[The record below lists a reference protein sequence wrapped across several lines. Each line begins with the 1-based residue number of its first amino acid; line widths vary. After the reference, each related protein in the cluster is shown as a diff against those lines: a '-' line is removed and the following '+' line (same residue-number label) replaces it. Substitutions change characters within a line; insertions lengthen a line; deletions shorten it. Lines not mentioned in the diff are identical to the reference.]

1 MLPMRKCAFSLCVLL
16 MLATHSSTLLASE
29 FEKRQNVEIT
39 LTESS
44 IDFGEVFQSTSLT
57 KKNIIVNTG
66 NEDLV
71 LGTLSS
77 DNTDF
82 IVFYSDG
89 DTTGGFVITPGDSAE
104 IYIQFNANILGT
116 SSASVTITSSAPS
129 ISFSVSAVGITPPS
143 SNISPDS
150 LVEVMFS
157 GDLLEREIVVSNSEG
172 AALEYSIV
180 LQFGQQVNNT
190 ESTPVFSGVGP
201 MQTSKTVE
209 SKIGQE
215 DIYTEQKSLKTNPE
229 VVLNNI
235 TQKPELNELLNSV
248 QENLSSVSN
257 LIQNRYDF
265 SGGESGNSISD
276 GGGDM
281 YDYGNYIS
289 YENSYIPYSDL
300 TITSDYQSESSVN
313 YFTAKKTGIF
323 TFIGDFTNANRFY
336 IDGGL
341 GADGGGAVKGNYFEI
356 SISGRAFTVFTK
368 QVYNAGDPSV
378 NHIII
383 VENGTNLSR
392 SFSTSTNDD
401 LHQIDNLPDNAR
413 IFYVLFA
420 GQNGKEFSE
429 SEMLMI
435 AQGYLDIFEFVPP
448 FITLPDEFYS
458 GSVESG
464 NQVSIPVT
472 INTAGLVDSTYLA
485 DIVFSTNDPDQA
497 SKKIPV
503 RLEVASAAG
512 ISVAKDSL
520 NFGSLFVEDSTSQ
533 KIILRNSGSE
543 NLNVTNLIFESIN
556 FSISSSTSFPIV
568 VEPSQEHELTLFFN
582 PKEIGAVYDSV
593 KIINNDPSNPEFK
606 ILLTGIGVDPPVAS
620 ISPAELSYILAAGD
634 STNGNISISNLGGSE
649 LYYEIDV
656 LSKDGIDQLEPY
668 KPSIFLSTTGL
679 DEASNFNEYPLIV
692 EYFFNEERIDT
703 VFAIRNESNSIENF
717 AVSDSLLYVHH
728 PYETRIAVYDI
739 NDQSLVN
746 EFDLANDSY
755 ISGMEYSG
763 NYLYATVKNY
773 ITNRSYLFA
782 IDVESETIIDT
793 VFTTDRFDIF
803 AAINSKEDRFYH
815 LNQRNA
821 NVEIYSL
828 STGEFQGSIFNNIES
843 TFHFTYSPASNLLYT
858 YDYIHDLGGSYL
870 LAHDPFSETITD
882 TVDIPITDVYGIAAN
897 IKSNP
902 LFLTLNSATKDSVAV
917 GLSRNIDFTINTDQ
931 LNGGEYSSIFSIK
944 TNDPSNPFIEIPLD
958 LTVIGTPELSINTDT
973 LFFGKNLTSRTFY
986 KSVEL
991 SNTGTEDVIVTEFIF
1006 DSDEFSIASARADM
1020 ALVIEPRSRINIQV
1034 AFHTPDSAAII
1045 NGTLTMQTNVGE
1057 VTVYLNGESVNGPI
1071 LGYDFQHFEVEL
1083 MQGDTTSVELN
1094 LRNTGDAELFLSVHP
1109 EGGLSSDTAQEL
1121 TNANSSN
1128 NLSILLIQD
1137 RFAWDIN
1144 PSTVIGNK
1152 FGEENLRVINSQQL
1166 ANTNLDA
1173 YDLVITSGGQKDRY
1187 YFTLSENENK
1197 FAEYITNG
1205 GTVLYSIATFN
1216 ADVLLAGSV
1225 NAAHD
1230 VEFHLHINNLDH
1242 PLTEGLANF
1251 DLQSTGNHQVLND
1264 LPTFADIIFV
1274 AAQSQKPAFSE
1285 YRIGSGKVI
1294 ASGVPMEYHHNRRS
1308 TGSKFQDFYVRV
1320 LDYAFEAAQNST
1332 PWITFPQNDFYLSV
1346 DSKNTVVRPI
1356 IDTQNL
1362 EVGEYSAHLFGYS
1375 NIGDQRT
1382 KTSFAN
1388 ISLTVTAQT
1397 SIDETEG
1404 VPQKTELS
1412 QNYPNPFNPSTN
1424 IRYTLSSSSNVEL
1437 RVFNILGQ
1445 EVLNLVNEQKPAGIY
1460 TQVFNASQLSSGVY
1474 FYKLIVNGEVI
1485 DTKQMLLIK

>member
-1 MLPMRKCAFSLCVLL
+1 MKKCALSLWVLL
-16 MLATHSSTLLASE
+16 MVATQSFTLHASE
-29 FEKRQNVEIT
+29 FEKSQKAEIT
-39 LTESS
+39 LTKLH
-44 IDFGEVFQSTSLT
+44 IDFGEVFQGTLLT
-57 KKNIIVNTG
+57 KRNIIVNTG

-71 LGTLSS
+71 LGSLSS

-89 DTTGGFVITPGDSAE
+89 DTTGGFVVPPGDSTD
-104 IYIQFNANILGT
+104 IFIQFNANNLGT
-116 SSASVTITSSAPS
+116 SSASITITSSTPS
-129 ISFSVSAVGITPPS
+129 ISFSVSATGITPPS
-143 SNISPDS
+143 SSFSPDT
-150 LVEVMFS
+150 LDEVMYS
-157 GDLLEREIVVSNSEG
+157 GDLLEREIILSNSEG
-172 AALEYSIV
+172 APLEYSII

-201 MQTSKTVE
+201 MQTSKTIK
-209 SKIGQE
+209 SKI
-215 DIYTEQKSLKTNPE
+215 EQKDTYIEKKSLTSNPE
-229 VVLNNI
+229 LLLNSI
-235 TQKPELNELLNSV
+235 AQKPELNELLKSV
-248 QENLSSVSN
+248 QESLSSIAN

-281 YDYGNYIS
+281 YDDGNYIR

-300 TITSDYQSESSVN
+300 TITSDFQSESSVN
-313 YFTAKKTGIF
+313 YFTAKKTGLF

-336 IDGGL
+336 IDGWL
-341 GADGGGAVKGNYFEI
+341 GADGEGAVKGNYFEI
-356 SISGRAFTVFTK
+356 SISGRAFSVFTK

-392 SFSTSTNDD
+392 SFSTSTDD
-401 LHQIDNLPDNAR
+401 DFHQINNLPNDAR

-435 AQGYLDIFEFVPP
+435 AQAYLDMFEFVPP
-448 FITLPDEFYS
+448 FITIPDEYFS

-464 NQVSIPVT
+464 DQLSIPVT

-485 DIVFSTNDPDQA
+485 DIVFSTNDPYQA
-497 SKKIPV
+497 SKKIPI
-503 RLEVASAAG
+503 RLEVTSAAG
-512 ISVAKDSL
+512 INVAKDSL
-520 NFGSLFVEDSTSQ
+520 NFGSLFVGDSTSQ
-533 KIILRNSGSE
+533 KITLRNSGSE
-543 NLNVTNLIFESIN
+543 NLIVTNLIFESLN
-556 FSISSSTSFPIV
+556 FSVSSSISFPIV
-568 VEPSQEHELTLFFN
+568 VEPYQEHELTLFFN
-582 PKEIGAVYDSV
+582 PSEIGAAYDSV
-593 KIINNDPSNPEFK
+593 KIINNDPSNPEFN
-606 ILLTGIGVDPPVAS
+606 IFLTGIGVDPPVAS
-620 ISPAELSYILAAGD
+620 ISPAELSFTLAAGD
-634 STNGNISISNLGGSE
+634 SMNGNISISNLGGSD
-649 LYYEIDV
+649 LYYEIEV
-656 LSKDGIDQLEPY
+656 LNKDGKDQLEPY

-679 DEASNFNEYPLIV
+679 DQASNFNEYPLFV
-692 EYFFNEERIDT
+692 EYFFNEERFDT

-717 AVSDSLLYVHH
+717 TVSDSLLYVHH
-728 PYETRIAVYDI
+728 PYETRIAVYNI
-739 NDQSLVN
+739 NEQTLVK
-746 EFDLANDSY
+746 EFDIANDSY

-763 NYLYATVKNY
+763 KYLYATVKNY

-803 AAINSKEDRFYH
+803 AAINSKEDRFYQ
-815 LNQRNA
+815 LNQSNA
-821 NVEIYSL
+821 NVDIYSL
-828 STGEFQGSIFNNIES
+828 STGEFQRSIFNNIES

-858 YDYIHDLGGSYL
+858 YDYIHELGGSYL
-870 LAHDPFSETITD
+870 LAHDPLSETIID
-882 TVDIPITDVYGIAAN
+882 TVDIPITDIYGIAAN
-897 IKSNP
+897 IESNP
-902 LFLTLNSATKDSVAV
+902 LFLRLNSPTKDSVAD
-917 GLSRNIDFTINTDQ
+917 GLSRTIDFTINTDQ
-931 LNGGEYSSIFSIK
+931 LNGGDYSSIFSIE
-944 TNDPSNPFIEIPLD
+944 TNDPSNPLVEIPLE
-958 LTVIGTPELSINTDT
+958 LRVIGTPELSINADT
-973 LFFGKNLTSRTFY
+973 LFFGKNLASRTFY

-991 SNTGTEDVIVTEFIF
+991 SNTGSENVIITEFVF
-1006 DSDEFSIASARADM
+1006 DSDEFSITRTDM
-1020 ALVIEPRSRINIQV
+1020 DLVIEPRNRINIQV

-1045 NGTLTMQTNVGE
+1045 NGTLTMQTNVGDI
-1057 VTVYLNGESVNGPI
+1057 TVYLNGESVTGPI

-1083 MQGDTTSVELN
+1083 MQGDTTSIELN
-1094 LRNTGDAELFLSVHP
+1094 LRNIGDDELFLSVYP
-1109 EGGLSSDTAQEL
+1109 EGGLSSDTAQIL
-1121 TNANSSN
+1121 TKANSSN

-1137 RFAWDIN
+1137 RYAWDIN
-1144 PSTVIGNK
+1144 PSTIIGNK
-1152 FGEENLRVINSQQL
+1152 FGEENLTVINSGQL
-1166 ANTNLDA
+1166 ARTSFDT
-1173 YDLVITSGGQKDRY
+1173 YDLVITSGGQKDSY

-1197 FAEYITNG
+1197 FTDYITNG

-1225 NAAHD
+1225 NAVHD
-1230 VEFHLHINNLDH
+1230 VEFHLHINNFDH

-1251 DLQSTGNHQVLND
+1251 DLQSTGNHQVLNE

-1274 AAQSQKPAFSE
+1274 AAQSQQPAFTE

-1320 LDYAFEAAQNST
+1320 LDYAYEAAQNST
-1332 PWITFPQNDFYLSV
+1332 PWITFPQNDFYLS
-1346 DSKNTVVRPI
+1346 SESNNRVVRPI

-1397 SIDETEG
+1397 SIDEADG